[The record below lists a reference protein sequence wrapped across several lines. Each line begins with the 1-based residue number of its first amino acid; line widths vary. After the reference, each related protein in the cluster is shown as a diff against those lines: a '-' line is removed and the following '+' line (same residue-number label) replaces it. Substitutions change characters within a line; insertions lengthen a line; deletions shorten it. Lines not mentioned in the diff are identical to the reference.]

1 MDKNE
6 IIEMLK
12 IISSGMDP
20 SVEDQSTLQPT
31 EYYREIIRSLCIAV
45 ASLISEHPP
54 DKLRSM
60 RYVREAYTKYQDNI
74 EKEIVFSVVEGANY
88 DLQKA
93 AEEMGITYRE
103 LNNKIRAFEIGTEI
117 AINALLKNPATAY
130 LVVVRDL
137 SLDKFLNKIEKE
149 IIYSALEETNFKQN
163 QAAELLNISFRSLRY
178 RIDNLGICKHEDS
191 NRAGKKASTDYF
203 KYFKDLPLDQLLQQI
218 EKKAILETLKETNN
232 KTAAAD
238 KLGISFRSLRYRIEN
253 LGIQDS

>member
-12 IISSGMDP
+12 IISNGMDP
-20 SVEDQSTLQPT
+20 SVEEQSTSQPT
-31 EYYREIIRSLCIAV
+31 EYYHEIIRSLCIAV
-45 ASLISEHPP
+45 ASLITDHPP

-60 RYVREAYTKYQDNI
+60 KYVKEAFTKYQDNI
-74 EKEIVFSVVEGANY
+74 EKEIVFSVVEGTNY

-93 AEEMGITYRE
+93 AEEMGTTYRD
-103 LNNKIRAFEIGTEI
+103 LNNKIRAFGIGTEI
-117 AINALLKNPATAY
+117 AINALLKNPATEY
-130 LVVVRDL
+130 LVVARDL

-149 IIYSALEETNFKQN
+149 IIYSALEEANFKQN

-178 RIDNLGICKHEDS
+178 RIDNLGIRKHIDS
-191 NRAGKKASTDYF
+191 DRVKKKSSTDYF
-203 KYFKDLPLDQLLQQI
+203 KYFKNLPLDQLLQQI
-218 EKKAILETLKETNN
+218 EKKAILEALKEANNN

-253 LGIQDS
+253 HGITL